1 MEAGLRVEVLMPWR
15 LVMHVV
21 ANVDLLEVR
30 DELQDLAIDAR
41 GQAIHARILS
51 FDPFFFNTHT
61 HAPLEMAIYST
72 RSKFGVIWSKG
83 GNTED
88 VETCSCIPSLT
99 ITRADHSEA

>member
-1 MEAGLRVEVLMPWR
+1 
-15 LVMHVV
+15 MHMV

-30 DELQDLAIDAR
+30 DELQDLAIDAKN
-41 GQAIHARILS
+41 QAIHACILS
-51 FDPFFFNTHT
+51 FDPFFFNTHTHT

-72 RSKFGVIWSKG
+72 RSQFGVIWSKG

-99 ITRADHSEA
+99 ISRADHSEA

>member
-1 MEAGLRVEVLMPWR
+1 MPWR

-51 FDPFFFNTHT
+51 FDPFFSTHT
-61 HAPLEMAIYST
+61 HTHTHTHLW
-72 RSKFGVIWSKG
+72 KW
-83 GNTED
+83 
-88 VETCSCIPSLT
+88 PSIQPGPNLG
-99 ITRADHSEA
+99 